1 MKETTTQVVAGALI
15 QYEDAIVL
23 VRRARDFHGVDAGKG
38 LWEPP
43 GGTVEPGE
51 KIEEALKRE
60 VREETGIE
68 LTEEP
73 ELVAVLNYMVED
85 GQSAVHRFHVLY
97 SFFVDDP
104 PRVRLDNDEHDQ
116 HVLARTRIQL
126 EPLDM
131 IDEIKACIGEML
143 G

>member
-23 VRRARDFHGVDAGKG
+23 VRRSRDFHGVDTGKG

-73 ELVAVLNYMVED
+73 ELVA
-85 GQSAVHRFHVLY
+85 
-97 SFFVDDP
+97 
-104 PRVRLDNDEHDQ
+104 
-116 HVLARTRIQL
+116 
-126 EPLDM
+126 LDM
-131 IDEIKACIGEML
+131 IDEIKAFIGEML